1 MELTA
6 RLEKLKNRLYNK
18 EYQDPGVWYFQ
29 DANILNERPELKQES
44 LVVRK
49 AHAQTYVCEA
59 LPVKI
64 KDDELVVGNPNQNSV
79 AWGFTFPVYFTEE
92 EGYVAEKHELSKC
105 SVWGHHPPAWDKIIN
120 LGTTGLKKEIRAQQ
134 SIEEA
139 STNPDQSKLDNYKA
153 MIISLEGLERY
164 ADRYALEAQRLEGLE
179 SDPKRKTELQEI
191 QRVCKRVPLN
201 PAQNLQEALQAY
213 WFTYCILNSSGEFIP
228 LGRFDQY
235 IYPFYKKDLERKK
248 ISTED
253 SIDMIGSFLIKCN
266 ERVIID
272 TKKAENHW
280 DFGLFSQGTVPDEAA
295 AKSHTGGYDDWALTW
310 DDTKDYNADC
320 NYNYGQ
326 SGNDWLMNCIV
337 GGVDSEGNDV
347 TNDISYL
354 VIDLMHEM
362 KLLMPTLGARVHR
375 DCPESYRKKI
385 AEVLR
390 YGQGEPMI
398 YNDDSIIPGFVDI
411 GVPVE
416 DARHYT
422 SDGCWETLIPGKSHF
437 SYAIIYGL
445 QCLEWVLYRGKS
457 LIRGTDEAIDT
468 GNPEE
473 FGSFDELYEAFL
485 KQMYARM
492 DFHCHRRLENLG
504 LSYMIA
510 PDPLMS
516 SLTYDCVETGRDI
529 SQDGA
534 KYIFHLLTFSGFA
547 SVVDSLIAIKKAVF
561 EQNLLSMG
569 DLLEALQNN
578 WEGWE
583 RERSF
588 ILNSIPKFGNDD
600 EETDALASR
609 VMKDYENHIMRWN
622 KEQNKILFPVG
633 IGTFENYA
641 LHGRTIG
648 ASADGRLSMEA
659 LAPNYSP
666 TPGADAEGPTAVIK
680 SVTKPELL
688 RYFCGCPL
696 DLSIISSEFEGDA
709 GTERLTGLINSFCDL
724 GGQILTIT
732 STNVEDL
739 KDAKKH
745 PEAHRDLRI
754 RMGGL
759 SAYFIAMSPAQQDN
773 IIKRFNKNAAG

>member
-1 MELTA
+1 MKLTT
-6 RLEKLKNRLYNK
+6 RLEKLKSRLYEK
-18 EYQDPGVWYFQ
+18 EYHDPGVWYFQ
-29 DANILNERPELKQES
+29 DVNILDINPELKKET

-49 AHAQTYVCEA
+49 AHAQAYVCEA

-64 KDDELVVGNPNQNSV
+64 KEDELITGNPNQNSV
-79 AWGFTFPVYFTEE
+79 AWGFTFPVYFTKEE
-92 EGYVAEKHELSKC
+92 SYVAEKHELSKC
-105 SVWGHHPPAWDKIIN
+105 SVWGHHPPAWEKIIN
-120 LGTTGLKKEIRAQQ
+120 YGTSGVKKEIRKQLEMEKAGP
-134 SIEEA
+134 E
-139 STNPDQSKLDNYKA
+139 PDKSKLDEYKA
-153 MIISLEGLERY
+153 MIISLEGLECY
-164 ADRYALEAQRLEGLE
+164 AERFALEARRLASIEN
-179 SDPKRKTELQEI
+179 DPVRKAELQEI
-191 QRVCKRVPLN
+191 QRVCNSVPLN
-201 PAQNLQEALQAY
+201 PAQNLHEALQSY

-235 IYPFYKKDLERKK
+235 VFPLYKKDLKDKK
-248 ISTED
+248 ISTEHAVD
-253 SIDMIGSFLIKCN
+253 LIGSFLIKCN
-266 ERVIID
+266 ERIIID

-295 AKSHTGGYDDWALTW
+295 AESHTGGYADWALSW
-310 DDTKDYNADC
+310 DDGQDYNADC

-337 GGVDSEGNDV
+337 GGVDSEGNDA

-354 VIDLMHEM
+354 VIDLMHDM
-362 KLLMPTLGARVHR
+362 KLLMPTLGARVHKN
-375 DCPESYRKKI
+375 CPDSFRTKI

-390 YGQGEPMI
+390 FGQGEPMI
-398 YNDDSIIPGFVDI
+398 YNDDTIIPGFVDI

-422 SDGCWETLIPGKSHF
+422 NDGCWETLIPGKSHF

-445 QCLEWVLYRGKS
+445 QCLEWALFRGKS
-457 LIRGTDEAIDT
+457 LVRNTNEAIDT
-468 GNPEE
+468 GDPERFE
-473 FGSFDELYEAFL
+473 GFEDLYKAFL
-485 KQMYARM
+485 IQMYARM

-516 SLTYDCVETGRDI
+516 SLTYDCISTGRDI

-547 SVVDSLIAIKKAVF
+547 SVVNSLIAIKKAVF
-561 EQNLLSMG
+561 EQSFLSMS
-569 DLLEALQNN
+569 DLLEALENN
-578 WEGWE
+578 WKGWE
-583 RERSF
+583 RERGY
-588 ILNSIPKFGNDD
+588 ILNSIPKFGNDND
-600 EETDALASR
+600 ETDALASR
-609 VMKDYENHIMRWN
+609 IMKDYESHIMRWN
-622 KEQNKILFPVG
+622 SEQNKILFPVG

-648 ASADGRLSMEA
+648 ASADGRLAKEA
-659 LAPNYSP
+659 LASNYSP
-666 TPGADAEGPTAVIK
+666 TPGSDVEGPTAVIK
-680 SVTKPELL
+680 SVTKPDLL

-696 DLSIISSEFEGDA
+696 DLSVISNEFVGEAGTDRLKGLISS
-709 GTERLTGLINSFCDL
+709 FCEL

-732 STNVEDL
+732 STNVKDL
-739 KDAKKH
+739 KDAREN
-745 PEAHRDLRI
+745 PEAHKDLRV

-773 IIKRFNKNAAG
+773 IIKRFDKGATV